1 MGFLLFRIDAKLPLK
16 GSGEYHC
23 TPPLKI
29 HFLGTGSRLSR
40 ASLHLNPQWPSS
52 TQLHVGRLP
61 DTAPRSFYLSW
72 TPQSLSFAPFPTPL
86 PPRRASLQASCPLPL
101 LPPPRTAPPPLESQ
115 RIYANYFKPAPSPQL
130 SLNAPGP
137 ALPVPPARRFL
148 PSRRSLGGS
157 SFQ

>member
-1 MGFLLFRIDAKLPLK
+1 MGFLLFRTDAKLPLK

-72 TPQSLSFAPFPTPL
+72 TPQSLSFAD
-86 PPRRASLQASCPLPL
+86 RKS
-101 LPPPRTAPPPLESQ
+101 
-115 RIYANYFKPAPSPQL
+115 
-130 SLNAPGP
+130 
-137 ALPVPPARRFL
+137 VV
-148 PSRRSLGGS
+148 
-157 SFQ
+157 